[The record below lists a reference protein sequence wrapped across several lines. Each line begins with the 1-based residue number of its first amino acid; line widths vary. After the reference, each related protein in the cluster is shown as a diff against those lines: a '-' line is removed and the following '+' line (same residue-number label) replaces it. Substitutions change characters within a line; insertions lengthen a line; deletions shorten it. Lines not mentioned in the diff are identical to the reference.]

1 MRMRRLATIL
11 AVASVAS
18 IAGGVASAQAAA
30 LQIGI
35 GETRPTMFTDPLFQD
50 LGIKRARIVVPWDA
64 IEAASRGDNVLA
76 ILDQWMAAAQA
87 AGVEPLVTLEHSRG
101 APLDC
106 RMSRNRRAAQ
116 CRLPSAAAYRSA
128 FQALLTRFP
137 TLSVIAPF
145 NEINHPSQPTV
156 NNPAT
161 AAQYTNIAS
170 QVCKQLQR
178 KCKLVAIDVLD
189 QADRPAARRP
199 TFAKTQSYIKRFR
212 RALKVPRGVC
222 GIHNYSD
229 VNRFRS
235 TGTRALTSALGCRQ
249 YWLTETGGL
258 FKFGRSFPASESRQ
272 AKATRYMF
280 RLAHGDKKIRRLY
293 IFNWFGKETV
303 RFDAGLVVDN
313 RPRKAYNE
321 VKRQIR

>member
-1 MRMRRLATIL
+1 
-11 AVASVAS
+11 
-18 IAGGVASAQAAA
+18 
-30 LQIGI
+30 
-35 GETRPTMFTDPLFQD
+35 MFTDPLFRD
-50 LGIKRARIVVPWDA
+50 LGIKRARIVVPWNVVA
-64 IEAASRGDNVLA
+64 AASRGDNVLA

-106 RMSRNRRAAQ
+106 RVRRNKRAAQ
-116 CRLPSAAAYRSA
+116 CRLPSATAYRRA
-128 FQALLTRFP
+128 FQALLTRYP
-137 TLSVIAPF
+137 TLKVVSPF

-156 NNPAT
+156 DNPAT

-170 QVCKQLQR
+170 QVCKQLKR
-178 KCKLVAIDVLD
+178 KCTLVTIDVLD
-189 QADRPAARRP
+189 QADRPAAKRP
-199 TFAKTQSYIKRFR
+199 TFAKTESYIKRFR
-212 RALKVPRGVC
+212 RALKVPRSVC

-258 FKFGRSFPASESRQ
+258 YKFGRSFPASESRQ

-280 RLAHGDKKIRRLY
+280 SLAHGNKKIRRVY
-293 IFNWFGKETV
+293 IFNWFGEETV